1 MIDDLERL
9 QRERA
14 AIAERLGVDPS
25 RPLAVIGALDVL
37 RGDRDAALVRA
48 QHAEAVLQRVYLA
61 LNKVGAPKTGPCDPI
76 LNEDGVRNLR
86 PEERILAIM
95 GVL

>member
-48 QHAEAVLQRVYLA
+48 QHAEAVLQRVYQA
-61 LNKVGAPKTGPCDPI
+61 LNKVGAPKTVPCDPI
-76 LNEDGVRNLR
+76 INEDGVRNLR
-86 PEERILAIM
+86 PEERILALM